1 MLLEGFILQVIYEG
15 VINMKKK
22 IAIILSVLLVVGL
35 VFIGYNTFL
44 KPEGTEGSKNV
55 SIEVEIENEEVDIDE
70 NFEYDTDEEFLL
82 GLIEENQEELG
93 AVFQESDL
101 GKMLVGMMGYE
112 ADEGRQEYFHILVD
126 GEDATTGVSEIPLED
141 DGNYKFELRTY

>member
-1 MLLEGFILQVIYEG
+1 
-15 VINMKKK
+15 MKKK

-55 SIEVEIENEEVDIDE
+55 SIDVEIENEEVDIDE
-70 NFEYDTDEEFLL
+70 SFEYDTDQEFLL

-101 GKMLVGMMGYE
+101 GKMLVGMMDYE
-112 ADEGRQEYFHILVD
+112 ADEGDQEYFHILVD

-141 DGNYKFELRTY
+141 DGKYKFELRTY